1 MDAGVLHDTGLLHRL
16 GHYFLN
22 RAGADVVM
30 AHLACPGINGKR
42 SGRKGI
48 LPSPFLE
55 KGK

>member
-1 MDAGVLHDTGLLHRL
+1 
-16 GHYFLN
+16 
-22 RAGADVVM
+22 M